1 MADSTQPTLDEAL
14 AIARE
19 IGESLG
25 GRQQKALIVLSRYAE
40 RGRRMSSTALRSVG
54 HVAEGA
60 QHFVKAQEELAA
72 GLHAIQNSTRAIASV
87 AGDYE
92 PPTEPMPTP
101 PKDPEPE
108 PHT

>member
-1 MADSTQPTLDEAL
+1 MSDAPVTLEEAL
-14 AIARE
+14 VVAKE

-25 GRQQKALIVLSRYAE
+25 GRQQVALALLSRYAE

-72 GLHAIQNSTRAIASV
+72 GMQAIQHSTRAIASV
-87 AGDYE
+87 AGE
-92 PPTEPMPTP
+92 EELPP
-101 PKDPEPE
+101 PKKVE
-108 PHT
+108 